1 MEKKKKSFKEWCKEH
16 KKGLIV
22 AGSIAGVTVIGIA
35 SYYLFGGKSFDL
47 SSVNKTLP
55 LDVKDIKGVESVK
68 TIPANATDCMLN
80 PIKDVVTRI
89 PHDVSGHPRNLPE
102 GFHASLSK
110 LQEAKEAGIHLLDGQ
125 TYVNPYST
133 GKSKVA

>member
-1 MEKKKKSFKEWCKEH
+1 MKELITVSH
-16 KKGLIV
+16 K
-22 AGSIAGVTVIGIA
+22 
-35 SYYLFGGKSFDL
+35 
-47 SSVNKTLP
+47 
-55 LDVKDIKGVESVK
+55 IKLYVLHEEDGEGVESVK
-68 TIPANATDCMLN
+68 TIPANATGCVLN

-102 GFHASLSK
+102 GCHASLSK
-110 LQEAKEAGIHLLDGQ
+110 LQEAKETGIQLLDGQ